1 MNRGWWK
8 LEIDVRMN
16 GIKVDFEDEL
26 SAETKRK
33 IMKMIS
39 SGCVAGE
46 IEEADDWKPMERKED
61 DNESIPLF

>member
-1 MNRGWWK
+1 M
-8 LEIDVRMN
+8 EIDVRIN

-39 SGCVAGE
+39 NGCVAGE
-46 IEEADDWKPMERKED
+46 IEEADDWKPMECKED